1 MLSNDTFYSVLF
13 ANHPQPMWI
22 FDAETWAFLDVN
34 QAALEVYGYSREA
47 FLQMTLVD
55 IRPSE
60 EHERL
65 QTYIQK
71 LKLINVSSHHSGP
84 WIHQRQDGSLLEVKV
99 RTHELDFEGRR
110 ALLAVIQD
118 VTQEQAALRAESASQ
133 TRWQY
138 AQENTGVG
146 LWEWDL
152 RRNQFQISPQ
162 LVEML
167 GQVPSART
175 LHPHDW
181 RELVHPDDVSLI
193 EKPLLSCLLGQ
204 SDHFEAAHRVRN
216 GQTGFRWVQ
225 TRGKVLEKLPDGR
238 PALLL
243 GAMVDIQPVK
253 TLMERVEQERQRLL
267 LAQSAAGLGVWE
279 FDLGSRLIHW
289 DPQMYAIYG
298 ETPESFHFT
307 MEERRARVHPDDYFE
322 FGEADLQTLLKGP
335 QVWHYRIF
343 WPDGSLRYLETHGR
357 LLLDAEG
364 RPERLIGVCSD
375 ITERKQAEAVAHALA
390 LKDARLQ
397 LAQSTS
403 GIGVW
408 DRDLE
413 TGEVVW
419 DARLYA
425 LMEVDPRESDIETLG
440 YLRIHPE
447 DRAKLHAFR
456 DRMLATQEVVNDVV
470 RAILPEKGLRYHQI
484 FGQALRDESGR
495 ALRLMGTTQDVT
507 AHKMAE
513 QHLESIGTALWESN
527 RRLEHALAET
537 RELAIKAELA
547 FESKREFLNN
557 MSHELRT
564 PLHGVIGMSELLAQ
578 NGLNPDQLRMCE
590 IIRHSGQSLL
600 TLVNAVLDYS
610 RLDHRDFVLRPEPF
624 DLTALLGQMA
634 EEMAILAY
642 EKGLDLAVEWR
653 PGLALHYRGD
663 VIRLRQMLYH
673 LLHNALKFTDRGE
686 IRLVVYP
693 LAAALPQQTLRF
705 EVWDTGIGLDA
716 NVQAGVFELFAQGN
730 SSSTRRYG
738 GTGIGLALVKRL
750 VEHMQGRLGVEMPPQ
765 GGCCFWFELTLPA
778 DVLDAEAAKP
788 LLGRQVAL
796 VSETPLARHPLTPLL
811 EHWGCQ
817 LRQLPSATAACQ
829 AVLPGEIL
837 LRDWPLN
844 EAEPGLSACQNVPW
858 LLLAYPEQF
867 TAFQQ
872 FGVSSQLRWV
882 PKPARPVELLQ
893 ALQDLSTSSA
903 DELPPDPAP
912 PAGPARVLVVED
924 NPINQLLAETV
935 LLKLGYAV
943 TTAAHG
949 GLALEALNREA
960 FDLILMDCQMPE
972 MDGYTATRL
981 IRQGEGGQG
990 HMRIPIVAL
999 TAHGQEEDRDKCM
1012 LAGMDD
1018 YMLKPFTS
1026 SQLDAMILR
1035 WLPAYRRALV

>member
-1 MLSNDTFYSVLF
+1 MLSNDAFYSVLF
-13 ANHPQPMWI
+13 ANHPQPLWI

-34 QAALEVYGYSREA
+34 QAALDTYGYSREA
-47 FLQMTLVD
+47 FLQMSIRD
-55 IRPSE
+55 IRPPE
-60 EHERL
+60 ELERL
-65 QTYIQK
+65 QGYMQGLNPQTMPA
-71 LKLINVSSHHSGP
+71 HHSGP
-84 WIHQRQDGSLLEVKV
+84 WLHQRQDGSLLEVKISAHDLV
-99 RTHELDFEGRR
+99 LKGRR
-110 ALLAVIQD
+110 AVLIVVQD
-118 VTQEQAALRAESASQ
+118 ITQEQAARRAESASQ

-138 AQENTGVG
+138 AQENTGIG
-146 LWEWDL
+146 FWEWDL
-152 RRNQFQISPQ
+152 RRNRFQFSPQ
-162 LVEML
+162 LLAML
-167 GQVPSART
+167 GEDASLPVFRPR
-175 LHPHDW
+175 DW
-181 RELVHPDDVSLI
+181 RELVHPEDVSLI
-193 EKPLLSCLLGQ
+193 EKSLISCLLGQ
-204 SDHFEAAHRVRN
+204 TDHFEAAHRVRN
-216 GQTGFRWVQ
+216 GQAGFFWVQ

-238 PALLL
+238 PALIL

-279 FDLGSRLIHW
+279 FDLSTRLIHW
-289 DPQMYAIYG
+289 DPQMYALYG
-298 ETPESFHFT
+298 ESPDTFHFT

-322 FGEADLQTLLKGP
+322 FSEADLQAFLKGP
-335 QVWHYRIF
+335 QVFHYRIF
-343 WPDGSLRYLETHGR
+343 WPDGSLHYLETHGR
-357 LLLDAEG
+357 LLLDDEG

-375 ITERKQAEAVAHALA
+375 ITERKQAEAMAQALA

-403 GIGVW
+403 GVGVW
-408 DRDLE
+408 DRDFE

-419 DARLYA
+419 DARLYD
-425 LMEVDPRESDIETLG
+425 LMEVDPQESEIEAVG

-447 DRAKLHAFR
+447 DRGKLQGFR
-456 DRMLATQEVVNDVV
+456 ERMLASEEVVSEVI
-470 RAILPEKGLRYHQI
+470 RAVLPEKGLRYHQI
-484 FGQALRDESGR
+484 FGQALRDDTGR
-495 ALRLMGTTQDVT
+495 VLRLMGTTQDVT
-507 AHKMAE
+507 PHKMAE
-513 QHLESIGTALWESN
+513 KHLESIGMALWESN

-547 FESKREFLNN
+547 AESKREFLNN

-610 RLDHRDFVLRPEPF
+610 RLDHHDFVLRPEPF

-634 EEMAILAY
+634 EEMAMLAY
-642 EKGLDLAVEWR
+642 DKGLDLAVEWR

-673 LLHNALKFTDRGE
+673 LLHNALKFTERGE

-693 LAAALPQQTLRF
+693 LAEALTQQTLRF
-705 EVWDTGIGLDA
+705 EVWDTGIGLDTS
-716 NVQAGVFELFAQGN
+716 VQAGVFELFAQGN

-738 GTGIGLALVKRL
+738 GTGMGLALVKRL
-750 VEHMQGRLGVEMPPQ
+750 VEHMEGDLGVEMLTQ
-765 GGCCFWFELTLPA
+765 GGCCFWFEITLPA
-778 DVLDAEAAKP
+778 DLVAFADDKP
-788 LLGRQVAL
+788 LRGRQVAL
-796 VSETPLARHPLTPLL
+796 VSETLLARHPLTPLL
-811 EHWGCQ
+811 EYWGCH
-817 LRQLPSATAACQ
+817 LRQLPSVGAACQ
-829 AVLPGEIL
+829 AALPGEIL
-837 LRDWPLN
+837 VRDWPLN
-844 EAEPGLSACQNVPW
+844 AAEPGLSACQNVPW

-872 FGVSSQLRWV
+872 LGLSSQLRWV
-882 PKPARPVELLQ
+882 PKPARPLELLQ
-893 ALQDLSTSSA
+893 ALQDLSTSST
-903 DELPPDPAP
+903 EVLPPAPAP
-912 PAGPARVLVVED
+912 PVGPARILVVED

-943 TTAAHG
+943 STAAHG

-990 HMRIPIVAL
+990 HVRIPIVAL

-1018 YMLKPFTS
+1018 YMLKPFTG

-1035 WLPAYRRALV
+1035 WLPAYRRALA